1 MLKAKEKL
9 VPQVF
14 IEFEDGTEVEY
25 HNLMSELQDMYR
37 SEKTW
42 FNLNREYDKAV
53 FDFITNRTDFTKEVG
68 YVMSD
73 KPEFPV
79 IIWNN
84 NWEFIVAIEDEI
96 YQIRGQIIEQTE
108 NK

>member
-25 HNLMSELQDMYR
+25 HDLMSKLQDMCR

-53 FDFITNRTDFTKEVG
+53 FNFITNRTGFTKEVG
-68 YVMSD
+68 YVISD
-73 KPEFPV
+73 KPDFPV
-79 IIWNN
+79 IIWND
-84 NWEFIVAIEDEI
+84 NWKFIVAIEDEI
-96 YQIRGQIIEQTE
+96 SQIRRQVIKQAE